1 MSSMF
6 SIIVNKNPG
15 EYTFVWYN
23 SSIRTTLCF
32 LRKNMSSGLPDG
44 NPVNVVTFFGEH
56 MAFTST
62 NPVLGSLNKQ
72 ERQWVIDKNH
82 TSQRTTPPQPI
93 VFAPLQERAMTIDD
107 VVTKTGITLAVI
119 IVTSIISFLCA
130 LGNPTIAAG
139 LTISGAIGSLI
150 VVMVATLGN
159 NMQSATLTIIYAIC
173 EGLSLGAFSQ
183 IVAGKTGNGGPAM
196 GIIFGALAGT
206 IGVFMGILLIYA
218 ITPVRTKITSSFA
231 RGTLGCTIGVL
242 AVIIADLLVSLC
254 AGRSDF
260 FGLYGGGLL
269 AIIFSLI
276 CIVLAAIS
284 FLVDFRS
291 VDDMVARGVPAS
303 FAWGVA
309 LSLAVTLVWLYT
321 EILRF
326 LSYWRN

>member
-1 MSSMF
+1 
-6 SIIVNKNPG
+6 
-15 EYTFVWYN
+15 
-23 SSIRTTLCF
+23 
-32 LRKNMSSGLPDG
+32 MSSGLSDG

-82 TSQRTTPPQPI
+82 TFQRTPPQPI

-183 IVAGKTGNGGPAM
+183 IVAGKTGSGGPAM
-196 GIIFGALAGT
+196 GIICGALAGT
-206 IGVFMGILLIYA
+206 IGVFLGILLIYT
-218 ITPVRTKITSSFA
+218 ITPIRTHITSSFA

-254 AGRSDF
+254 VGRPDF
-260 FGLYGGGLL
+260 FELYSGGPL

-291 VDDMVARGVPAS
+291 VDDMIASGVPARY
-303 FAWGVA
+303 AWGVA

>member
-1 MSSMF
+1 M
-6 SIIVNKNPG
+6 
-15 EYTFVWYN
+15 
-23 SSIRTTLCF
+23 
-32 LRKNMSSGLPDG
+32 
-44 NPVNVVTFFGEH
+44 
-56 MAFTST
+56 
-62 NPVLGSLNKQ
+62 
-72 ERQWVIDKNH
+72 IDKNH
-82 TSQRTTPPQPI
+82 TFQRTPPQPI

-150 VVMVATLGN
+150 VVMVATFGHK
-159 NMQSATLTIIYAIC
+159 MQSAPTTIIYAIC

-206 IGVFMGILLIYA
+206 IGVFVGILLIYA
-218 ITPVRTKITSSFA
+218 ITLVRTKITSSFA

-242 AVIIADLLVSLC
+242 AVIIADLIVSLC
-254 AGRSDF
+254 TRTSDF
-260 FGLYGGGLL
+260 FGLYSGGPL

-291 VDDMVARGVPAS
+291 VDDMIARGVPAS

-321 EILRF
+321 EMLRF
-326 LSYWRN
+326 LSYFRE